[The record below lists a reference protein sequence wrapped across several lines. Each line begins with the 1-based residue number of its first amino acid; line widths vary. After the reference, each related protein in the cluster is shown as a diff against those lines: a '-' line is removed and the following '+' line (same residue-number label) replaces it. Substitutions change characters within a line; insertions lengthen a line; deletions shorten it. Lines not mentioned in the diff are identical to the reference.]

1 MLVFFGL
8 IGMFEHMNKQKATGR
23 FIMELKIDHKSCV
36 PLHSQVEQ
44 LLRKL
49 IQLQEYI
56 DGKLLPNET
65 ALASRL
71 GISRNTLRAG
81 IDKLVYDGLLER
93 KRGVGTKVIQRKVCS
108 ARLGSWI
115 SFTKEMEK
123 QGIKAETF
131 YTVFSRVKADE
142 KLSDIFSVRVGTEL
156 CCLERVKGYKGIRVL
171 HSISYF
177 HPRIRLNGNEDFTIP
192 LYDILENDYDVVAS
206 SSFEKISAVCA
217 DKVLSEFLY
226 VKEGFPLLCRD
237 RTVTDP
243 GGRVIEYN
251 IHHHRSDKYVYT
263 VNIERG

>member
-1 MLVFFGL
+1 
-8 IGMFEHMNKQKATGR
+8 
-23 FIMELKIDHKSCV
+23 MELKIDHKSCV

-49 IQLQEYI
+49 IKLQEYI

-81 IDKLVYDGLLER
+81 IDKLVYDRLLER
-93 KRGVGTKVIQRKVCS
+93 KRGVGTKVVQQKVCS

-123 QGIKAETF
+123 QGINVETF
-131 YTVFSRVKADE
+131 YTSFRKVKAHK
-142 KLSDIFSVRVGTEL
+142 KLSEIFSIKIGTEI

-177 HPRIRLNGNEDFTIP
+177 HPRIGLREGEDFTRP
-192 LYDILENDYDVVAS
+192 LYDILESEYDVVAS
-206 SSFEKISAVCA
+206 NSFEKINAVCA
-217 DKVLSEFLY
+217 DKVLSKFLH

-251 IHHHRSDKYVYT
+251 IHHHRSDKFVYT

>member
-1 MLVFFGL
+1 MKL
-8 IGMFEHMNKQKATGR
+8 E
-23 FIMELKIDHKSCV
+23 IDHKSCI
-36 PLHSQVEQ
+36 PLHVQVEQ
-44 LLRKL
+44 MLREL
-49 IQLQEYI
+49 IMLQEYV

-93 KRGVGTKVIQRKVCS
+93 KRGVGTRVVQQKVGS

-123 QGIKAETF
+123 QGIEVETF
-131 YTVFSRVKADE
+131 YTAFSKIRADQ
-142 KLSDIFSVRVGTEL
+142 KLSEIFSIGLGVEV
-156 CCLERVKGYKGIRVL
+156 CCLERVKGYKGVRVL

-177 HPRIRLNGNEDFTIP
+177 HPRIALTAKEDFTKP
-192 LYDILENDYDVVAS
+192 LYDILENKYDVIAS
-206 SSFEKISAVCA
+206 SSFEKISAVVA
-217 DKVLSEFLY
+217 DKKLSEMLHID
-226 VKEGFPLLCRD
+226 KEFPLLCRD

-251 IHHHRSDKYVYT
+251 IHHHRSDKFVYT
-263 VNIERG
+263 VSIERG